1 MKVIVETPSRLHF
14 GLLSW
19 GSTGGRRFGGTGLM
33 IERPGVSI
41 EVEPAADWSGSGVSA
56 DRFVAIARGVAD
68 RIARIDE
75 RTTLRGAHIHVNQSS
90 FEHVGLGFGTQASL
104 AVASALL
111 RIARTND
118 LPIARTTDLSPNE
131 RTTDLSPNAHTKAL
145 SPERKKVLSPNELT
159 NALSPNANTKA
170 LSPIARTTD
179 ISIEK
184 LAAIAG
190 RGRRSGIGVHGFV
203 HGGLIVDGGR
213 KNDDSAGIPPL
224 VARLAFPAD
233 WSVLIVI
240 PQTPVGLHGQSE
252 IDAFRRLPPPSDR
265 TIDRLCRLVL
275 LELAPAVAEADFNAF
290 AAALSE
296 LERTVGESFAAVQG
310 GVRAHPIS
318 DQIART
324 LENEPV
330 AAFGQSSWG
339 PTLYA
344 FSCANENEKTLIAER
359 IRERFGL
366 GPDRV
371 FWTRAS
377 DRGASIH
384 EA

>member
-1 MKVIVETPSRLHF
+1 MKVIVETSSRLHF

-56 DRFVAIARGVAD
+56 DRFVAIARCVAD

-75 RTTLRGAHIHVNQSS
+75 RTNLRGAHIHVKQSS

-111 RIARTND
+111 RIARMSEPSPNESS
-118 LPIARTTDLSPNE
+118 TDLSPI
-131 RTTDLSPNAHTKAL
+131 AL
-145 SPERKKVLSPNELT
+145 TSALSPNELT
-159 NALSPNANTKA
+159 SDP
-170 LSPIARTTD
+170 SPIARTTD
-179 ISIEK
+179 FSIEK

-224 VARLAFPAD
+224 VARIAFPAD

-240 PQTPVGLHGQSE
+240 PQTPVGLHGESE

-318 DQIART
+318 DQIARS

-344 FSCANENEKTLIAER
+344 FSCANENEKTSIAKR
-359 IRERFGL
+359 IREGFDL

-377 DRGASIH
+377 DRGASIR

>member
-41 EVEPAADWSGSGVSA
+41 EVEPAADWSGSGPAA
-56 DRFVAIARGVAD
+56 DRFLAIARGIAD

-75 RTTLRGAHIHVNQSS
+75 RTNLRGAHIHINQSS

-104 AVASALL
+104 AVAAALL
-111 RIARTND
+111 RIART
-118 LPIARTTDLSPNE
+118 IDLSPI
-131 RTTDLSPNAHTKAL
+131 AHTKAL
-145 SPERKKVLSPNELT
+145 SPERTTDLSPNEPT
-159 NALSPNANTKA
+159 SDLSTT
-170 LSPIARTTD
+170 ARTTD
-179 ISIEK
+179 FSIEK

-240 PQTPVGLHGQSE
+240 PQTPVGLHGESE

-330 AAFGQSSWG
+330 AALGQSSWG

-344 FSCANENEKTLIAER
+344 FSCANENEKTSIAKR
-359 IRERFGL
+359 IREGFDL

-377 DRGASIH
+377 DRGASIR

>member
-19 GSTGGRRFGGTGLM
+19 GSTEGRRFGGTGLM

-75 RTTLRGAHIHVNQSS
+75 RTNLRGAHIHVNQSS

-111 RIARTND
+111 RIARSNSV
-118 LPIARTTDLSPNE
+118 SPNE
-131 RTTDLSPNAHTKAL
+131 RTTDLSPN
-145 SPERKKVLSPNELT
+145 ELT
-159 NALSPNANTKA
+159 NAF
-170 LSPIARTTD
+170 
-179 ISIEK
+179 SIEK

-190 RGRRSGIGVHGFV
+190 RGRRSGIGVNGFV

-240 PQTPVGLHGQSE
+240 PQTPVGLHGESE
-252 IDAFRRLPPPSDR
+252 IEAFRRLPPPSDR